1 VRDLSKIVKA
11 YDIRG
16 VVPDELDEETAR
28 AVGAAFAIFTKAPR
42 IVIAHDMRES
52 SGPLSQAVAEGAASQ
67 GADVIMAG
75 LASTDMIYFAAGSL
89 DIPGVMLTASHN
101 PAKYNGIKL
110 CLAGARPVGQE
121 TGLLEIRALIE
132 NGIPA
137 YTGTPGRITT
147 QELVE
152 DYAVFLRH
160 LVDLS
165 GIRPLKVVVDAGNG
179 MGGYTVPIV
188 LKDLPLDIVPMYF
201 ELDGNFPNH
210 EANPI
215 DPKNTADLQAK
226 VLETHADI
234 GLAFDGDA
242 DRCFVIDERGQ
253 IVSPSVITALVA
265 VRELKKSPGSAII
278 HNLIT
283 SKAVAE
289 IVREHGGVPVRSR
302 VGHSFIKATMGE
314 TNAVFGGEHS
324 GHFYFRDFW
333 RADSGM
339 LAALHVLAA
348 LGETPP
354 GTKLSEFLAE
364 YSRYVQ
370 SGEINSTVHDQAA
383 VSAKVRAAYIDT
395 PGATIDDLDGMT
407 VTTPTW
413 WFNLRASN
421 TEPLLRL
428 NVEADDQATL
438 DRVRDEVLALI
449 RG

>member
-16 VVPDELDEETAR
+16 VVPDELDEETVR
-28 AVGAAFAIFTKAPR
+28 AVGAAFAYFTRAPK
-42 IVIAHDMRES
+42 IVVAHDMRDS
-52 SGPLSQAVAEGAASQ
+52 SRPFARAFAEGATSQ
-67 GADVIMAG
+67 GAGVVIAG
-75 LASTDMIYFAAGSL
+75 LASTDLLYFAAGRL
-89 DIPGVMLTASHN
+89 DMPGAMFTASHN

-121 TGLLEIRALIE
+121 TGLFEIRDLAQD
-132 NGIPA
+132 GVPA
-137 YTGTPGRITT
+137 FSGEPGTVVE
-147 QELVE
+147 QDLVD
-152 DYAVFLRH
+152 DYAQFLRE

-165 GIRPLKVVVDAGNG
+165 KIRPLKVVVDAGNG
-179 MGGYTVPIV
+179 MGGYTVPHV

-215 DPKNTADLQAK
+215 DPKNLVDLQAK
-226 VLETHADI
+226 VREVRADI

-242 DRCFVIDERGQ
+242 DRCFVVDERGE
-253 IVSPSVITALVA
+253 IVPPSTITALVA
-265 VRELKKSPGSAII
+265 VRELEKAPGASII
-278 HNLIT
+278 YNLIT
-283 SKAVAE
+283 SKAVPE

-324 GHFYFRDFW
+324 AHFYFRDFW

-348 LGETPP
+348 LGETPA
-354 GTKLSEFLAE
+354 GTTLSALLGE
-364 YSRYVQ
+364 YSRYFA
-370 SGEINSTVHDQAA
+370 SGEINSTVDDQHATA
-383 VSAKVRAAYIDT
+383 AKVKQAYAVRD
-395 PGATIDDLDGMT
+395 GVELDELDGLT
-407 VTTPTW
+407 VTAPTW
-413 WFNLRASN
+413 WFNLRPSN

-428 NVEADDQATL
+428 NVEADDEATL
-438 DRVRDEVLALI
+438 ARVRDDVLALI

>member
-16 VVPDELDEETAR
+16 VVPDELDTETTA
-28 AVGAAFAIFTKAPR
+28 AIGAAFAYFTKAPK

-52 SGPLSQAVAEGAASQ
+52 SGPLSQAFAEGATSQ
-67 GADVIMAG
+67 GADVVLAG

-110 CLAGARPVGQE
+110 CLAGAKPVGQD
-121 TGLLEIRALIE
+121 TGLADIRALVE
-132 NGIPA
+132 NGVPN
-137 YTGTPGRITT
+137 YNGMTGTITAH
-147 QELVE
+147 ELVE
-152 DYAVFLRH
+152 DYAVFLRQ

-215 DPKNTADLQAK
+215 DPKNTADLQVK
-226 VLETHADI
+226 VLDTQSDI

-242 DRCFVIDERGQ
+242 DRCFVIDEGGQ

-348 LGETPP
+348 LGETAP
-354 GTKLSEFLAE
+354 GTKLSQLLAE
-364 YSRYVQ
+364 YGRYFA
-370 SGEINSTVHDQAA
+370 SGEINSTVTDQTET
-383 VSAKVRAAYIDT
+383 SARVRAAYT
-395 PGATIDDLDGMT
+395 GADGVEIDDLDGMT
-407 VTTPTW
+407 VTANTW

-428 NVEADDQATL
+428 NVEADDEATL
-438 DRVRDEVLALI
+438 HRVRDEVLALI